1 MVALASGVSVASA
14 APGLVILVGQAMG
27 AETSLR
33 GTWPC
38 SASRAS
44 APQTILI
51 PSVTTVLLQPTLCPS
66 PPPLHQHPSGS
77 WKTRYRLPCFQYLH
91 LLFFPLTLAFSDR
104 GKKEKILVANNSKDR
119 GHRCPQSWLPLP
131 SSRATL
137 ISWQAAAQKMLPA
150 SESRGAA
157 LGPAPSSLLLLEPLS
172 LPGQKLWS
180 VCPPVLLPPPLWGL
194 FLASEP
200 LGRPVPAG
208 SWWPPSCPRQ
218 IPRPA
223 ASHGPRETLHRLET
237 TSHDPTAGRQRNRG
251 SEEWAVGSQDYSVSC
266 LLSQSFLV
274 VVLLSFFFTTP
285 QCFKNYAVI

>member
-1 MVALASGVSVASA
+1 MPL
-14 APGLVILVGQAMG
+14 
-27 AETSLR
+27 
-33 GTWPC
+33 
-38 SASRAS
+38 SASPTP
-44 APQTILI
+44 APKWIVEDTLQVTLFSIL
-51 PSVTTVLLQPTLCPS
+51 TLA
-66 PPPLHQHPSGS
+66 
-77 WKTRYRLPCFQYLH
+77 
-91 LLFFPLTLAFSDR
+91 FFPLTLAFSDR

-180 VCPPVLLPPPLWGL
+180 VCPPVLLPPPRWGL

-223 ASHGPRETLHRLET
+223 ASHGPHETLHRLET

-251 SEEWAVGSQDYSVSC
+251 SEMWAVGSQDYSVSC